1 MPLGIGTL
9 FALLQNVTHSYSWKI
24 YIHEEACPLEVNQS
38 RIMQRIEACSQF
50 NDTPEAGISR
60 FSYTPTDAAAR
71 NWLRNLCQQL
81 DLKIQVD
88 PVGNIRAQYVGQD
101 PTLAPILI
109 GSHLDSVRNG
119 GKYDGIVGVVGALE
133 VLSVLVEQ
141 GIRPRRSVELIV
153 FAEEEGS
160 NFSTTMVG
168 SKALVGKLS
177 QDGLSQLCADDGRT
191 ALNVMTDFGLHPEN
205 MEEHIL
211 HKGDVSAMLELH
223 IEQGVVL
230 DHEQRRLGVVQAIAG
245 MTTLEITVSGV
256 PNHAG
261 STPMRLRQD
270 PMPAA
275 AELIAAIERLA
286 TKQALPDTVATV
298 GSISCTPD
306 MSNVIAGQVR
316 FTVDIR
322 DIDPAGIQRVLDGIQ
337 AESQRICAE
346 RGVDIHQKTI
356 GSSTP
361 IHLSPRIIQAI
372 ANVVS
377 HTTDSW
383 QFINSGAVHDAAMMA
398 SITDVGM
405 IFVPSL
411 AGKSHCPD
419 EYTAPEDIT
428 LGCQVLLQVVL
439 DLSA

>member
-1 MPLGIGTL
+1 M
-9 FALLQNVTHSYSWKI
+9 
-24 YIHEEACPLEVNQS
+24 EVNQS

-50 NDTPEAGISR
+50 NDTPEAGVSR
-60 FSYTPTDAAAR
+60 FSYSQADAAAR
-71 NWLRNLCQQL
+71 NWLTSLCQQL
-81 DLKIQVD
+81 HVEVTVD
-88 PVGNIRAQYVGQD
+88 PVGNLRARWIGQD

-133 VLSVLVEQ
+133 VLSVLAEQ
-141 GIRPRRSVELIV
+141 GIQPRRSVELIV

-177 QDGLSQLCADDGRT
+177 QAGLAQLRAEDGRS
-191 ALNVMTDFGLHPEN
+191 ALEVMRDFGLHPEE
-205 MEEHIL
+205 MERYVL
-211 HKGDVSAMLELH
+211 HKGDVAAMLELH

-230 DHEQRRLGVVQAIAG
+230 DREKRRLGVVQAIAG
-245 MTTLEITVSGV
+245 MTTLEITVTGV

-261 STPMRLRQD
+261 STPMRMRQD
-270 PMPAA
+270 PMPGA
-275 AELIAAIERLA
+275 AELIIAIEQLA
-286 TKQALPDTVATV
+286 AKQALPDTVSTV
-298 GSISCTPD
+298 GSIACTPD

-322 DIDPAGIQRVLDGIQ
+322 DIDAAGIQRVLDGIQ
-337 AESQRICAE
+337 AETKRICAE
-346 RGVDIHQKTI
+346 RGVEIQQKTI
-356 GSSTP
+356 GSSAP
-361 IHLSPRIIQAI
+361 IHLSPQVIQSI

-377 HTTDSW
+377 HSTDSW

-398 SITDVGM
+398 SITEVGM
-405 IFVPSL
+405 IFVPSE
-411 AGKSHCPD
+411 AGKSHCRD
-419 EYTAPEDIT
+419 EYTAPEDIA
-428 LGCQVLLQVVL
+428 LDCQVLLQAVL